1 MRDSPSAF
9 SPTKQNKI
17 QIVSETKRNRER
29 EREAFSRSVRMAV
42 KESDRSEES
51 TVLGIDIERDFRRL
65 EFSKP

>member
-29 EREAFSRSVRMAV
+29 EGGVFEV
-42 KESDRSEES
+42 SEDGSERIRPER
-51 TVLGIDIERDFRRL
+51 GIDGFRD
-65 EFSKP
+65 